1 MLKPPAWA
9 KGAIPTEKGWVNPKN
24 GELLVSR
31 KLSDRQLTEYWNAQK
46 GSATAPKPA
55 PIQEPAPIIEAD
67 PVIEEAAPTAEPL
80 IEADPVIEETSSSSE
95 TIVEDVDHWSLTKA
109 QLVEHAYEVH
119 GVELDSTMTKA
130 KMIEE
135 LEAQI

>member
-1 MLKPPAWA
+1 MLKPPSWA
-9 KGAIPTEKGWVNPKN
+9 KGAVPSEKGWVNPKT
-24 GELLVSR
+24 GELLISR
-31 KLSDRQLTEYWNAQK
+31 KHSQRQLIEYWNAQK
-46 GSATAPKPA
+46 GSAPAPKPA
-55 PIQEPAPIIEAD
+55 PIKEPAPIIEAD

-80 IEADPVIEETSSSSE
+80 IEADPV
-95 TIVEDVDHWSLTKA
+95 DHWSLTKA

-119 GVELDSTMTKA
+119 GVELDSSMTKA

>member
-9 KGAIPTEKGWVNPKN
+9 KAAVPTEKGWVNPRN

-31 KLSDRQLTEYWNAQK
+31 KHTDRQLIEYWNFHK
-46 GSATAPKPA
+46 GSAPAPKPA

-80 IEADPVIEETSSSSE
+80 IEADPV
-95 TIVEDVDHWSLTKA
+95 DYWSMTKA
-109 QLVEHAYEVH
+109 Q
-119 GVELDSTMTKA
+119 
-130 KMIEE
+130 MIEE

>member
-9 KGAIPTEKGWVNPKN
+9 KGAIPTEKGWVSPKN

-31 KLSDRQLTEYWNAQK
+31 KHSQRQLIEYWNNAK
-46 GSATAPKPA
+46 GVPVSAPKPA

-80 IEADPVIEETSSSSE
+80 IEADP
-95 TIVEDVDHWSLTKA
+95 VDHWSLTKA

>member
-31 KLSDRQLTEYWNAQK
+31 KHTDRQLIEYWNFHK
-46 GSATAPKPA
+46 NSAPAPKPA

-80 IEADPVIEETSSSSE
+80 IEADPV
-95 TIVEDVDHWSLTKA
+95 DHWSMTKSVLA
-109 QLVEHAYEVH
+109 EHAYEVH
-119 GVELDSTMTKA
+119 GIDLDTSMTKA
-130 KMIEE
+130 QMIEE

>member
-9 KGAIPTEKGWVNPKN
+9 KNARPTNRGWVDSKT

-31 KLSDRQLTEYWNAQK
+31 KHSDREVAEYYITKADQPV
-46 GSATAPKPA
+46 STPA

-67 PVIEEAAPTAEPL
+67 PVIEEAASTAESL
-80 IEADPVIEETSSSSE
+80 IEADPVT
-95 TIVEDVDHWSLTKA
+95 VDHWSMTKSVLA
-109 QLVEHAYEVH
+109 EHAYEVH
-119 GVELDSTMTKA
+119 GIDLDTTMTKA
-130 KMIEE
+130 QMIED

>member
-31 KLSDRQLTEYWNAQK
+31 KHSQRQLIEYWNSNN
-46 GSATAPKPA
+46 GKPA

-80 IEADPVIEETSSSSE
+80 IEADPV
-95 TIVEDVDHWSLTKA
+95 DHWSLTKA
-109 QLVEHAYEVH
+109 QLVEHAYGVH

>member
-9 KGAIPTEKGWVNPKN
+9 KGAVPTEKGWVNPKN

-31 KLSDRQLTEYWNAQK
+31 KHSDRQLIEYWNFHK
-46 GSATAPKPA
+46 GSAPAPTPA

-80 IEADPVIEETSSSSE
+80 IEADPV
-95 TIVEDVDHWSLTKA
+95 DYWSMTKSVLA
-109 QLVEHAYEVH
+109 EHAYEVY
-119 GVELDSTMTKA
+119 GIDLDTSMTKA
-130 KMIEE
+130 QMIEE

>member
-1 MLKPPAWA
+1 MLKPPTWA
-9 KGAIPTEKGWVNPKN
+9 KGAIPTEKGWVSPKN

-31 KLSDRQLTEYWNAQK
+31 KHSQRQLIEYWNSNN
-46 GSATAPKPA
+46 GKPA

>member
-9 KGAIPTEKGWVNPKN
+9 KNANPTNRGWVDPKT

-31 KLSDRQLTEYWNAQK
+31 RHSDREVAEYHIAKADQPV
-46 GSATAPKPA
+46 SAPA

-67 PVIEEAAPTAEPL
+67 PVIEEAALTAEPL
-80 IEADPVIEETSSSSE
+80 IEADP
-95 TIVEDVDHWSLTKA
+95 VDHWSLTKA
-109 QLVEHAYEVH
+109 QLVEHAHEKH
-119 GVELDSTMTKA
+119 GVELSTSMTKA
-130 KMIEE
+130 QMIEE